1 MQPLLNTGYAYGKPK
16 PFIWEKITPGNTKFS
31 SVPMMGKPPSPPP
44 PENVVPPDEPVN
56 KAEVATQDGETGGE
70 PAVSNEVTPESTGL
84 LSLPP
89 LKLTFAKS
97 TAH

>member
-1 MQPLLNTGYAYGKPK
+1 MKPLLNTGYAYEIPK
-16 PFIWEKITPGNTKFS
+16 AFTYERIAPGDTKYS
-31 SVPMMGKPPSPPP
+31 SVPIMGKPPSPPP
-44 PENVVPPDEPVN
+44 PENVVPPGEPVN
-56 KAEVATQDGETGGE
+56 KTEVATQDGEKGGE
-70 PAVSNEVTPESTGL
+70 PAVSDEVTPESTGL